1 MAKGAKN
8 FLKQLNTDKAFA
20 KKYFAAKTEKEK
32 HELLSKEGFEFS
44 QADVKK
50 GMKEVALSD
59 HVLDGVAGGLGCA
72 QCANGWRW

>member
-1 MAKGAKN
+1 MAKSAKD
-8 FLKQLNTDKAFA
+8 FLARMNKDKEFA
-20 KKYFAAKTEKEK
+20 KKYFAAKSEKEK
-32 HELLSKEGFEFS
+32 HEMLSKEGFEFT

-50 GMKEVALSD
+50 SMKEVALSD